1 MSKTIHHS
9 WEGKEKSLE
18 KPLKLIKI
26 DLNSPKI
33 AKIVGILTKKDHKLL
48 TLENKSS
55 DCQFFE
61 ANTFFM
67 KV

>member
-33 AKIVGILTKKDHKLL
+33 AKIVGKH
-48 TLENKSS
+48 
-55 DCQFFE
+55 
-61 ANTFFM
+61 
-67 KV
+67 